1 MDDFYFMEKALIQA
15 QNALTEG
22 EFPVGCIIAL
32 GDEVIAA
39 GAREGTKREAAS
51 EIDHAEIMALKNL
64 NSLERSIPRNR
75 LVFYSTLEPCLMCYG
90 AILLHGIRK
99 IVYAYEDVMG
109 GGTRCDLS
117 NLTPLYRNIQVSIVP
132 NMLRDRSVVLLKA
145 YFEKPENGY
154 WIGSLLAK
162 YTLSQSSNLTGSDL
176 LQGT

>member
-15 QNALTEG
+15 QNALSEG

-39 GAREGTKREAAS
+39 GAREGTKGEVAS
-51 EIDHAEIMALKNL
+51 EIDHAEIVALKNL
-64 NSLERSIPRNR
+64 NSLGRSIPRNR
-75 LVFYSTLEPCLMCYG
+75 LVFYSTLEPCIMCYG
-90 AILLHGIRK
+90 AILLHGIRR

-132 NMLRDRSVVLLKA
+132 NMLRERSVVLLKA

-154 WIGSLLAK
+154 LRGSLLAK
-162 YTLSQSSNLTGSDL
+162 HTLSQSAQLTSSDL